1 MEEKFDKEV
10 MRTVDQEVF
19 TKKVIS
25 GKTIKEEDE
34 ENGDTDSLEKELGG
48 DSDDYENVEGMFEKP
63 GAFLRAATKKIWE
76 APDSSKKIEEKK

>member
-1 MEEKFDKEV
+1 M
-10 MRTVDQEVF
+10 F

-34 ENGDTDSLEKELGG
+34 ENGDTDSLENELGG
-48 DSDDYENVEGMFEKP
+48 DSDYYENVEGMFEKP
-63 GAFLRAATKKIWE
+63 GAFLRAATKKIRE

>member
-19 TKKVIS
+19 TKNVIS
-25 GKTIKEEDE
+25 GKTIKEEDG
-34 ENGDTDSLEKELGG
+34 ENGDTDSIEDEIGG

-63 GAFLRAATKKIWE
+63 GAFLKAATKKIRE
-76 APDSSKKIEEKK
+76 APDSSKRIEEKK